1 VDAGQYIGSHVQKI
15 YLYLSSVKGVII
27 KSMTETSV
35 KELEKLKYRL
45 NVILIALL
53 CSTTLAPC
61 VIFYLTGEGE
71 LKWLIAFLVIS
82 YFVSRLP
89 KSFYDRFQISRD
101 VKIYKKLGVDK
112 FKKLSTNGDLI
123 NRRIRKK
130 YPTHRN
136 VANFETIKEKLNETY
151 TIEKSH
157 TVLFAFCLLTNIYA
171 LWINSIGTAITLL
184 IGNILFNY
192 YPNLL
197 QQYNRIR
204 YLRVVKNYT
213 PNYPSIS

>member
-1 VDAGQYIGSHVQKI
+1 MTQTVD
-15 YLYLSSVKGVII
+15 KGI
-27 KSMTETSV
+27 
-35 KELEKLKYRL
+35 EKLKYQL
-45 NVILIALL
+45 NLILIALL

-61 VIFYLTGEGE
+61 VIFYVRGDGEF
-71 LKWLIAFLVIS
+71 KWMIVFVVIS
-82 YFVSRLP
+82 YLVSRLP
-89 KSFYDRFQISRD
+89 KSFYDRFQISTD
-101 VKIYKKLGVDK
+101 LNIYKKLGVDK

-136 VANFETIKEKLNETY
+136 VTNYETIKEKLNETY

-157 TVLFAFCLLTNIYA
+157 TVLFIFCLLTNIYA
-171 LWINSIGTAITLL
+171 FWTNSIGTAIILL

-204 YLRVVKNYT
+204 YTRVVN
-213 PNYPSIS
+213 NFS

>member
-1 VDAGQYIGSHVQKI
+1 
-15 YLYLSSVKGVII
+15 
-27 KSMTETSV
+27 MTKTAD

-45 NVILIALL
+45 NLILIALL

-61 VIFYLTGEGE
+61 VIFYVRGNGEF
-71 LKWLIAFLVIS
+71 KWMLVFIAISFL
-82 YFVSRLP
+82 VSRLP
-89 KSFYDRFQISRD
+89 KTFYDRLQISTDLRF
-101 VKIYKKLGVDK
+101 YKRLGVDK
-112 FKKLSTNGDLI
+112 FKRLSTNGDLI

-136 VANFETIKEKLNETY
+136 VTNYETIKEKLNETY

-157 TVLFAFCLLTNIYA
+157 TVLFIFCLLTNIYA
-171 LWINSIGTAITLL
+171 FWANSIGTAIVLL

-204 YLRVVKNYT
+204 YTRVVNNFSWRT
-213 PNYPSIS
+213 R

>member
-1 VDAGQYIGSHVQKI
+1 
-15 YLYLSSVKGVII
+15 
-27 KSMTETSV
+27 MTQTEL

-45 NVILIALL
+45 NLILIALL

-61 VIFYLTGEGE
+61 VIFYFRGEGQ
-71 LKWLIAFLVIS
+71 LKWMVVFIGISFL
-82 YFVSRLP
+82 VSRLP
-89 KSFYDRFQISRD
+89 KVFYDRLQISKD
-101 VKIYKKLGVDK
+101 LSIYKKLGVDQ

-123 NRRIRKK
+123 NKRIRKK

-136 VANFETIKEKLNETY
+136 VINLETIQEKLNETY

-157 TVLFAFCLLTNIYA
+157 TVLFIFCLLTNIYA
-171 LWINSIGTAITLL
+171 FWTNSIGTAILL
-184 IGNILFNY
+184 FIGNILFNY

-204 YLRVVKNYT
+204 YRRIVDSYSSQIITTEK
-213 PNYPSIS
+213 P